1 MDVRDALLDI
11 FGTLEFDPDEIDDN
25 TRVRDDL
32 AIDSTEL
39 TEIVIAIEKKLDVVI
54 DDDEF
59 QQLQTFGDVV
69 KYVAAANR
77 AE

>member
-1 MDVRDALLDI
+1 MDVRDVLLDI
-11 FGTLEFDPDEIDDN
+11 LSTLEFDPDQIDDN

-39 TEIVIAIEKKLDVVI
+39 TEIVLAIEKKLDVVL
-54 DDDEF
+54 DDEEF

-69 KYVAAANR
+69 KYVSAAHR
-77 AE
+77 AH

>member
-11 FGTLEFDPDEIDDN
+11 FSNLEFDLDEIDDN

-39 TEIVIAIEKKLDVVI
+39 TEIELAIEKKLDVVL
-54 DDDEF
+54 DDEQF
-59 QQLQTFGDVV
+59 MQLQTFGDFV
-69 KYVAAANR
+69 KYVSAAVR
-77 AE
+77 AD

>member
-1 MDVRDALLDI
+1 MEVRDVLLDI
-11 FGTLEFDPDEIDDN
+11 FSNLEFELDEIDDN

-39 TEIVIAIEKKLDVVI
+39 TEIVIAIEKKLDVVL
-54 DDDEF
+54 DDEEF

-69 KYVAAANR
+69 KYVSAAHH
-77 AE
+77 EQ